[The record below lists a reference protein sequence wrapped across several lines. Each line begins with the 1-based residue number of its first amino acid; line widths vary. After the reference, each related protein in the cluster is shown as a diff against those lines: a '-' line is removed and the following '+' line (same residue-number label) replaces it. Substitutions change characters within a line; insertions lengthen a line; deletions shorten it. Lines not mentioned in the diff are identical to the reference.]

1 MGGLIFLWFG
11 NYHRSGRKNV
21 CLENYHHIGGKICN
35 ENLEFY
41 MVKNIDILYNYNA
54 KQNWIFFMPNSGTF
68 LNW

>member
-1 MGGLIFLWFG
+1 MWFG
-11 NYHRSGRKNV
+11 NYHRSGGKNV
-21 CLENYHHIGGKICN
+21 CLENYNHNGGRICI
-35 ENLEFY
+35 ENIEFY